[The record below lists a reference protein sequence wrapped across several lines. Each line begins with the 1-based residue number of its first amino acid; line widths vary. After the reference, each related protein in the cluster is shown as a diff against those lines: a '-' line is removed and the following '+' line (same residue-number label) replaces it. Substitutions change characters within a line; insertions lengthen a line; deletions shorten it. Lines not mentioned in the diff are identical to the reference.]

1 VTPSDIQPQRP
12 TPVAA
17 DTEPSMDPAQQSLS
31 DALRLS
37 FAVLKV
43 VMVFLAVFFLASGF
57 FTVNQK
63 QAALVLRFGVPLGG
77 VENPTV
83 FGPGLHWA
91 LPYPVDRQSI
101 IDLAKESVQVESFFF
116 KVAET
121 EKDKAKEELR
131 TQLAGYTPGQDGM
144 LLTADLN
151 IIHAKWFVE
160 YRVDDP
166 VAYVRHV
173 SVARETEPEAHEGA
187 RRELVRSAVQNACV
201 RTVAAFRAD
210 DILFGGRIDLV
221 QQIIRARA
229 QENLDH
235 MGTGITIDQ
244 LLVREPTVPLP
255 VESAFADVLDADQEK
270 QTEIEKAGK
279 QRNTMLN
286 QAAGVAYGQLLPVI
300 EQYEQ
305 ARADGELDRS
315 TQLRQRI
322 EQLLLDEAGGEA
334 AGMLLEARSYYT
346 ETVQSIQATARQFRD
361 LLPKY
366 RRNPAIVVTELWYDT
381 KQAVL
386 GGENEKMFLPVG
398 AKELRVQVGRNP
410 AFFREQEL
418 RRYREQMEAR

>member
-1 VTPSDIQPQRP
+1 VTPLEAQPQRP
-12 TPVAA
+12 APLAA
-17 DTEPSMDPAQQSLS
+17 DVEPSLDPAQQSLS

-43 VMVFLAVFFLASGF
+43 VMIVLAVFFLASGF
-57 FTVNQK
+57 FTVSQK

-77 VENPTV
+77 IENPTV

-91 LPYPVDRQSI
+91 LPYPADRQLI

-116 KVAET
+116 KVPET
-121 EKDKAKEELR
+121 QKDKGLEELTR
-131 TQLAGYTPGQDGM
+131 RREGYMPGQDGM

-173 SVARETEPEAHEGA
+173 SVARETDPKAHEEA

-210 DILFGGRIDLV
+210 DILFGGQIDLV
-221 QQIIRARA
+221 QQIIRSRA
-229 QENLDH
+229 QGNLDR
-235 MGTGITIDQ
+235 MATGITIDQ
-244 LLVREPTVPLP
+244 LLVREPTVPLT
-255 VESAFADVLDADQEK
+255 VRDAFADVLAADQNK

-279 QRNTMLN
+279 ERNMMLN
-286 QAAGVAYGQLLPVI
+286 EAAGVAYEQLLPVI

-305 ARADGELDRS
+305 ARADGDLDQS
-315 TQLRQRI
+315 TQLHQRI
-322 EQLLLDEAGGEA
+322 ERLLLDEAGGEA

-346 ETVQSIQATARQFRD
+346 ETVQSIQATARKFRD

-366 RRNPAIVVTELWYDT
+366 RRNPAIVLIELWYDAKRT
-381 KQAVL
+381 VL
-386 GGENEKMFLPVG
+386 GGDNEKVYLPAG
-398 AKELRVQVGRNP
+398 GKEIRFKVGRNP
-410 AFFREQEL
+410 AFFRDQEL
-418 RRYREQMEAR
+418 RRYRQQREGR

>member
-1 VTPSDIQPQRP
+1 MTPSDVQPQRP

-17 DTEPSMDPAQQSLS
+17 DAEPSLDPAQQSLS

-43 VMVFLAVFFLASGF
+43 VMIFLAILFLASGF

-91 LPYPVDRQSI
+91 LPYPVDRQLI

-121 EKDKAKEELR
+121 EKDKQIQELSR
-131 TQLAGYTPGQDGM
+131 RREGYIPGQDGM

-173 SVARETEPEAHEGA
+173 SVVRETVPEAHEQA

-210 DILFGGRIDLV
+210 DILFGGQIDLV
-221 QQIIRARA
+221 QQIIRLRA
-229 QENLDH
+229 QENLDR
-235 MGTGITIDQ
+235 MATGITIDQ
-244 LLVREPTVPLP
+244 LLVREPVVPLS
-255 VESAFADVLDADQEK
+255 VRDAFADVLAADQDK

-279 QRNTMLN
+279 KRNTLLN
-286 QAAGVAYGQLLPVI
+286 QAAGVAYGQVLPVI

-305 ARADGELDRS
+305 ARADGDLDES
-315 TQLRQRI
+315 TQLHQRI
-322 EQLLLDEAGGEA
+322 ERLLLDEAGGEA
-334 AGMLLEARSYYT
+334 SAMLLEARSYYT

-366 RRNPAIVVTELWYDT
+366 RRNPAIVLTELWYDT
-381 KQAVL
+381 KTAVL
-386 GGENEKMFLPVG
+386 TGENEKVLLPVG
-398 AKELRVQVGRNP
+398 AKEIRLQMGRNP
-410 AFFREQEL
+410 AFFRDREL
-418 RRYREQMEAR
+418 RRYREQTQAR

>member
-1 VTPSDIQPQRP
+1 VTPMEAQPQRP
-12 TPVAA
+12 TPVAGDA
-17 DTEPSMDPAQQSLS
+17 EPSLDPAQQSLS

-43 VMVFLAVFFLASGF
+43 VMIVLAVLFLASGF

-91 LPYPVDRQSI
+91 LPYPVDRQLI

-121 EKDKAKEELR
+121 QKDKGLEELTR
-131 TQLAGYTPGQDGM
+131 GREGYEPGQDGM

-166 VAYVRHV
+166 VDYVRHV
-173 SVARETEPEAHEGA
+173 SVARETDPQAHEQA
-187 RRELVRSAVQNACV
+187 RREFVRSAVQNACV
-201 RTVAAFRAD
+201 RTVAAFLAD

-221 QQIIRARA
+221 QQIIRSRA
-229 QENLDH
+229 QENLDR
-235 MGTGITIDQ
+235 MATGITIDQ
-244 LLVREPTVPLP
+244 LLVREPTVPLT
-255 VESAFADVLDADQEK
+255 VRDAFAEVLAADQDK
-270 QTEIEKAGK
+270 QTQIEKAGK
-279 QRNTMLN
+279 ERNTTLN
-286 QAAGVAYGQLLPVI
+286 ETAGVAYEQLLPVV

-305 ARADGELDRS
+305 ARGDGDIEESNRLH
-315 TQLRQRI
+315 QRI
-322 EQLLLDEAGGEA
+322 ERLLLDEAGGEA

-346 ETVQSIQATARQFRD
+346 ETVQSIQATARKFRD

-366 RRNPAIVVTELWYDT
+366 RRNPEIVLIELWYDT
-381 KQAVL
+381 KRTVL
-386 GGENEKMFLPVG
+386 GGDNEKMYLPAG
-398 AKELRVQVGRNP
+398 SKEIRFKVGRNP
-410 AFFREQEL
+410 AFFRDQEL
-418 RRYREQMEAR
+418 RRYREQTQAR